1 MENESLV
8 RFAAAGFLMAA
19 VAFYGVSKPDEPEQN
34 IPVYQIQFLSALKA
48 FCPERIGQPSNDRLN
63 CFRRG
68 RGTAAGTTVF
78 LKVPEDQ
85 YPDL

>member
-1 MENESLV
+1 MDSESLT

-19 VAFYGVSKPDEPEQN
+19 VAFYGVTKPEDPEDN
-34 IPVYQIQFLSALKA
+34 TPIYQVQFLSALKT
-48 FCPERIGQPSNDRLN
+48 FCPERIGQPTNDRLD

-78 LKVPEDQ
+78 LKVPEAQ